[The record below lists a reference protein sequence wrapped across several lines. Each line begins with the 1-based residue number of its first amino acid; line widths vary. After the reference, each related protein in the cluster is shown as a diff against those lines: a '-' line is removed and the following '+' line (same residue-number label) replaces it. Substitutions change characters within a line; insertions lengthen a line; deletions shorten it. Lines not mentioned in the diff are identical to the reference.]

1 MKYLNPK
8 KNIDIYFIER
18 RAVCPPAQHI
28 RKCLSA
34 ANSKT
39 FHSAPF
45 SLFEREKK
53 NGEERYPSMA
63 QIDAF
68 SNLFYADTSNALGLD
83 FLFLTFFFC
92 WCLPDASHCADA
104 VHV

>member
-1 MKYLNPK
+1 LQNKYSKEIKVCAQFFFVKYLNPK

-39 FHSAPF
+39 FHSVPF
-45 SLFEREKK
+45 FLLKEKK
-53 NGEERYPSMA
+53 KMGKKDIPQWLKSTRFQIFSMRTHPTHW
-63 QIDAF
+63 D
-68 SNLFYADTSNALGLD
+68 
-83 FLFLTFFFC
+83 
-92 WCLPDASHCADA
+92 
-104 VHV
+104 